1 MSVWNHAKKY
11 LFIVLA
17 FAAVELFSTQ
27 YAGSVQNYVQ
37 SSSGEEGEK
46 LLFYA
51 TIGILFSIGFF
62 VFYLAKSTPIPSFV
76 LVIFFGFAAKDL
88 LDPLLSD
95 PFIINALVTIG
106 AVFILFGGGLE
117 TPFRNFKRLFHY
129 IFSLAFIG
137 TLITGILLAMTIS
150 VVAGL
155 VGFELSLPVIVLL
168 GIALSSTDPAAII
181 PSFECLIFKKDRVKH
196 IAISESALNDV
207 IGAVITITFVGLFES
222 GLSVDTVF
230 GAYQALLTPDTLVLL
245 LKTVGVGAIVGVGG
259 FAILEFWN
267 RFKQRMNAEE
277 ETDTAFFMMIPFLVF
292 TASQVFGGSGFLAAF
307 LSALLF
313 KLNNKIK
320 HVEHYFNST
329 VSAFMK
335 PMIFITLGALIDL
348 KDLIA
353 YAPLGILVALI
364 FMFVLRP
371 LTVLITLGPFWGS
384 KKTRL
389 SWREMV
395 FLSFVRETGVIPAA
409 LLVTLA
415 GADIAGVEAMLPIG
429 MWIILCTLLLQP
441 PLTPA
446 LAKWLQLA
454 ETCDNAPSTMIGE
467 GVEPTAVLV
476 TRGGSFGR
484 RLPIIADWA
493 MNHNIHNVAV
503 LFSPEEKYDTTYNQ
517 DKEHAAKGL
526 FSTINTEF
534 REQKRTELNFEFIL
548 EKGSLQDNIRHY
560 TTTHDN
566 ISIIFA
572 GKRMLDFRSKDIK
585 ELPVPFFFI
594 D

>member
-1 MSVWNHAKKY
+1 MVVWNHAKKY
-11 LFIVLA
+11 LFIVVA
-17 FAAVELFSTQ
+17 FAAVELFSSH
-27 YAGSVQNYVQ
+27 YATTVQDFVQ
-37 SSSGEEGEK
+37 SSSGEEGQK

-51 TIGILFSIGFF
+51 TVGILFSIGFF
-62 VFYLAKSTPIPSFV
+62 VYYLAKSTPIPSFV

-106 AVFILFGGGLE
+106 AVFILFGGGLD
-117 TPFRNFKRLFHY
+117 TPFKNFTRLFHY

-137 TLITGILLAMTIS
+137 TFITGILLAYTIS
-150 VVAGL
+150 FVAGL
-155 VGFELSLPVIVLL
+155 VGFELTLPVIVLL

-207 IGAVITITFVGLFES
+207 VGAVITITFVGLFES
-222 GLSVDTVF
+222 GLTVNSVLD
-230 GAYQALLTPDTLVLL
+230 AYAALMTPETLL
-245 LKTVGVGAIVGVGG
+245 LLVKTVGVGSIVGIGG
-259 FAILEFWN
+259 FGVLHFWN
-267 RFKQRMNAEE
+267 QFKQRINAEE
-277 ETDTAFFMMIPFLVF
+277 ETDTAFFMVVPFLVF

-348 KDLIA
+348 DALIT
-353 YAPLGILVALI
+353 YAPLGIIVALI

-371 LTVLITLGPFWGS
+371 LTVLITLGPFAIA
-384 KKTRL
+384 KKTRM
-389 SWREMV
+389 SWRELLFM
-395 FLSFVRETGVIPAA
+395 SFVRETGVIPAA

-415 GADIAGVEAMLPIG
+415 GAEIAGVEAMLPIG

-446 LAKWLQLA
+446 LATWLKLA
-454 ETCDNAPSTMIGE
+454 ETCDNEPSVMIGA

-484 RLPIIADWA
+484 RLPMVADWA
-493 MNHNIHNVAV
+493 RNHNIHNVAV
-503 LFSPEEKYDTTYNQ
+503 LFSPEEKFGEQYNQ
-517 DKEHAAKGL
+517 DKRHAAQGL
-526 FSTINTEF
+526 FSTINEEL
-534 REQKRTELNFEFIL
+534 REQDIDTLHFEFIA
-548 EKGSLQDNIRHY
+548 EKGGLQENIQHY
-560 TTTHDN
+560 IKTHDN

>member
-1 MSVWNHAKKY
+1 MDFWYHTKKY

-17 FAAVELFSTQ
+17 FVGVELFSTK
-27 YAGSVQNYVQ
+27 YAGDVQNFVQ
-37 SSSGEEGEK
+37 SSSSEEGEK

-51 TIGILFSIGFF
+51 TVGILFSIGFF
-62 VFYLAKSTPIPSFV
+62 VYYLAKSTPIPSFV

-106 AVFILFGGGLE
+106 AVFILFGGGLD
-117 TPFRNFKRLFHY
+117 TPFKNFTRLFHY

-137 TLITGILLAMTIS
+137 TFITGILLALTIS
-150 VVAGL
+150 TVAGF
-155 VGFELSLPVIVLL
+155 VGFDLSLPVIVLL

-207 IGAVITITFVGLFES
+207 VGAVITITFVGLFEN
-222 GLSVDTVF
+222 GLTIDSIL
-230 GAYQALLTPDTLVLL
+230 GAYGELLNGDTLLL
-245 LKTVGVGAIVGVGG
+245 LLQTVGVGSLVGIGG
-259 FAILEFWN
+259 FAVLEFWN
-267 RFKQRMNAEE
+267 RFKQRINAEE
-277 ETDTAFFMMIPFLVF
+277 ETDTAFFMVIPFLVF

-348 KDLIA
+348 EALWT
-353 YAPLGILVALI
+353 YAPLGIAVALI

-371 LTVLITLGPFWGS
+371 LTVLITLGPFWVS
-384 KKTRL
+384 KKTRM
-389 SWREMV
+389 SWRELLFM
-395 FLSFVRETGVIPAA
+395 SFVRETGVIPAA

-446 LAKWLQLA
+446 LAKWLKLA
-454 ETCDNAPSTMIGE
+454 ETCDNEPSTMIGA

-484 RLPIIADWA
+484 RLPIVADWA
-493 MNHNIHNVAV
+493 MNHNISNVAV
-503 LFSPEEKYDTTYNQ
+503 LFSPEEKFAEQYNQ
-517 DKEHAAKGL
+517 DKRHAAQGL
-526 FSTINTEF
+526 FSTINEEL
-534 REQKRTELNFEFIL
+534 REQDKPTLHFEFIA
-548 EKGSLQDNIRHY
+548 EKGGLQENIRHY
-560 TTTHDN
+560 IKTHEN